1 MRTGA
6 EQLLAVFRSIA
17 MTTETFESRGH
28 TRIKQIQHLLATGQV
43 DRRLFW
49 IEPVGEAAGTA
60 TAARPPS

>member
-1 MRTGA
+1 
-6 EQLLAVFRSIA
+6 

-49 IEPVGEAAGTA
+49 LDPFRDGAGMAATPRSGD
-60 TAARPPS
+60 R